1 MAHRVGAQRARPVR
15 RVPRLAKFIFAAVI
29 FSAGYGALTG
39 NAVGPG
45 FGEIAMPDGTA
56 LPITQL
62 ASIAYTDTD
71 VIITGAIDHVFEA
84 GAFVGP
90 NRATKT
96 DRQRISID
104 AADFTAGFEIGRTE
118 LAALRVPGTP
128 DVQLAAVPIIVA
140 PAAVAV
146 AALDPEV
153 IANSSALDAIAS
165 LAPDQIMPM
174 VPSQQLAYA
183 RELAP
188 PTPTTLSPEEL
199 ATSDRELWC
208 LATAIYFEARGES
221 YRGQIGVAQVVMNR
235 VAHKLYPN
243 TICGVVFQNSQKR
256 NACQFSFACDGI
268 PETIKDKKSWQ
279 QAEDIAR
286 GVVGGTLYLPEV
298 ANATHY
304 HANYVYPYWAPRLKK
319 LTTIDHHIFYTFK
332 RA

>member
-1 MAHRVGAQRARPVR
+1 MAHRVRAQRARPVR
-15 RVPRLAKFIFAAVI
+15 RVPRLAKFIFAAVF

-39 NAVGPG
+39 HAVGPG
-45 FGEIAMPDGTA
+45 FGDSAQPEAAA

-62 ASIAYTDTD
+62 ASIAYAGTD
-71 VIITGAIDHVFEA
+71 VIITGAIDHVFKA

-90 NRATKT
+90 NRASKT

-104 AADFTAGFEIGRTE
+104 AADFTAGFDTGRIE
-118 LAALRVPGTP
+118 LAALRIPGPP
-128 DVQLAAVPIIVA
+128 DTQLAATPVI
-140 PAAVAV
+140 AAQASVTI
-146 AALDPEV
+146 AALDPAA
-153 IANSSALDAIAS
+153 IGNSSALDAIAS

-174 VPSQQLAYA
+174 VASEQLAYA

-188 PTPTTLSPEEL
+188 PTPATLSPEEL

-221 YRGQIGVAQVVMNR
+221 YRGQIAVAQVVLNR
-235 VAHKLYPN
+235 VAHKLYPD

-268 PETIKDKKSWQ
+268 PETIKEKKAWQ

-298 ANATHY
+298 SNATHY

-319 LTTIDHHIFYTFK
+319 LTTVGQHIFYSFK
-332 RA
+332 RG